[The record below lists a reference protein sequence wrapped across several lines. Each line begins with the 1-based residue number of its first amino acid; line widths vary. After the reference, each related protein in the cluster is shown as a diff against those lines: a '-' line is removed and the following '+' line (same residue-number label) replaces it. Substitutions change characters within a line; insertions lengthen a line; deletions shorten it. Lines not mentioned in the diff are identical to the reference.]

1 MKKSKIDTSQAH
13 MYGVTDEAA
22 QEFVEWRDSIRKPLT
37 QRAFE
42 RAMMTAVR
50 CHAELGITADTAIEI
65 AIDKGWQGVT
75 FEYIKAELE
84 RRHEAMQ
91 KLPAIRSREPEETIY
106 EKLTNRDWAN

>member
-1 MKKSKIDTSQAH
+1 MKKSKIDISQAH

-22 QEFVEWRDSIRKPLT
+22 QEFVDWRDSIRKPLT

-50 CHAELGITADTAIEI
+50 CNAELGITPDTAIEI

-75 FEYIKAELE
+75 FEYIRAELE
-84 RRHEAMQ
+84 RRHEAMTRM
-91 KLPAIRSREPEETIY
+91 PAIRQEPEQDTIQR
-106 EKLTNRDWAN
+106 LTNRDWAN